1 MKTLVA
7 CLLALALAAPA
18 LAAEEKIPL
27 FKNFTYGMTKA
38 EVQKEAKAVPCEDP
52 RLEGELCLPGTAKF
66 GNQDWEQVF
75 MFEGDKLAAVGLARE
90 YSDKSAVNALQTI
103 MGNKYSILMLANGAK
118 QLDVIDMVVKG
129 KAASLDAAIA
139 AFERESANAEALTYS
154 LFADKQIKEL
164 LQGGKSKNITEFMQN
179 APRDLRSVEII
190 RAGDNGLLIKFL
202 APKAALQDMLG
213 KKDEVQDSF

>member
-7 CLLALALAAPA
+7 CLLALALAVPA

-38 EVQKEAKAVPCEDP
+38 EVQKEAKAVPCEDA

-75 MFEGDKLAAVGLARE
+75 MFEGDKLAAVILARD

-103 MGNKYSILMLANGAK
+103 MGNKYLLLMVTNGTK
-118 QLDVIDMVVKG
+118 QLDVIDIVAKG
-129 KAASLDAAIA
+129 KGASLDAAIA

-154 LFADKQIKEL
+154 LFADKQIKGL
-164 LQGGKSKNITEFMQN
+164 LQGGRSKNITEFIQN

-190 RAGDNGLLIKFL
+190 RASNNVLLVKFL